1 MKFKLERT
9 RSTFTVSIERHSV
22 QRKVLIPTIDH
33 SDDENEM
40 VEISRKERTGL
51 YDEAAKNKMRIVD
64 QSAQISELESKIKQ
78 LESVIEYGVEF
89 QKMVPRFEMM
99 KVESQLMA
107 TKAEVEQLKFQL
119 EEKDEKI
126 EAILKAGDLPT
137 ELRFMEPDKGTAFE
151 KLAEQYNELQAENA
165 ELKRTIANARK
176 GASLLRM
183 PQDSSE

>member
-22 QRKVLIPTIDH
+22 QRKVLISPIDY

-40 VEISRKERTGL
+40 VEISRKERTKL
-51 YDEAAKNKMRIVD
+51 YDEAANYKMLVVD
-64 QSAQISELESKIKQ
+64 QGAQISELESKIKQ

-107 TKAEVEQLKFQL
+107 AKAEVEQLKFQL

-137 ELRFMEPDKGTAFE
+137 ERVTD
-151 KLAEQYNELQAENA
+151 
-165 ELKRTIANARK
+165 RARAWRPP
-176 GASLLRM
+176 G
-183 PQDSSE
+183 

>member
-1 MKFKLERT
+1 MERT
-9 RSTFTVSIERHSV
+9 RSTFTVSTERHSV
-22 QRKVLIPTIDH
+22 KRKVLLSSDH
-33 SDDENEM
+33 SDDEVRM
-40 VEISRKERTGL
+40 VEIPFRERQRL
-51 YDEAAKNKMRIVD
+51 YDEAAKNKMRIVE
-64 QSAQISELESKIKQ
+64 QGEQISELESKIKQ